1 MKKQN
6 RQYKKDQRERDKL
19 SGYYR
24 LELRVTEK
32 EKEKIMDFLKGLRC
46 ENNLSR
52 LQTKKETKA
61 NRF

>member
-1 MKKQN
+1 MNKPMK
-6 RQYKKDQRERDKL
+6 QYKRDQRERDKKAGL
-19 SGYYR
+19 KR
-24 LELRVTEK
+24 LDLRVTEK